1 MSHIH
6 WLSEP
11 KPSAGSQSVCSS
23 AIDMATRPT
32 MDPTE
37 RSMLRETMIR
47 TMPVA
52 MIAIPVA

>member
-6 WLSEP
+6 WLSP

-23 AIDMATRPT
+23 ANDMATRPT